1 MTLPAAT
8 KANLKLRSDNGNV
21 YTDFD
26 LALKPP
32 AQAAA
37 RESQGGQGRYRI
49 TVNKSIYGSING
61 GGPDIEL
68 RTFNSNVYV
77 RRGK

>member
-1 MTLPAAT
+1 
-8 KANLKLRSDNGNV
+8 V
-21 YTDFD
+21 
-26 LALKPP
+26 
-32 AQAAA
+32 
-37 RESQGGQGRYRI
+37 REAPGGQGRYRI